1 MSYAER
7 HVLTVTTDSNGD
19 ATAYTPVVTGRVMSI
34 RYVKTD
40 YAVGVDFTIT
50 AEASGEGLWT
60 ETNRDSSETV
70 APRMP
75 LHDAVGGG
83 RFYEAADSEPVVDH
97 IVLAN
102 DRVEVVVANGGDTKV
117 GTFHIIIG

>member
-7 HVLTVTTDSNGD
+7 HTLTVTTDSNGD
-19 ATAYTPVVTGRVMSI
+19 ATVYSPVVTGRVLSI

-40 YAVGVDFTIT
+40 YAAGVDFTIT
-50 AEASGEGLWT
+50 ADVSAEGLWT

-75 LHDAVGGG
+75 TQDAVGGDL
-83 RFYEAADSEPVVDH
+83 FYEAANSEAVIDH

-102 DRVEVVVANGGDTKV
+102 DRVKIVVANGGDTKV